1 MSEDLHMTSLQIFFS
16 ACPELEVSKGLYN
29 KSTFYAFTSQL
40 PGRAAPA
47 KLKCKT
53 SSQAGPVSGISGS
66 VRNGWSSTSLCGF
79 SRAFHQGCRRRAEQ
93 CPSLVWFVPRV
104 NSLAE
109 FKPSCISLAAALS
122 PTGSPRL
129 CAATMVQAF

>member
-1 MSEDLHMTSLQIFFS
+1 MTSLQIFFS
-16 ACPELEVSKGLYN
+16 ACPELEVSKGLYTN
-29 KSTFYAFTSQL
+29 AHFMPSHLSFLAGQL
-40 PGRAAPA
+40 QQSLSVRHP
-47 KLKCKT
+47 LKPP
-53 SSQAGPVSGISGS
+53 PVSGISGS

-79 SRAFHQGCRRRAEQ
+79 SRAFLQGCRRRAEL

-129 CAATMVQAF
+129 CAATVVQAF